1 MNNFVEEVNTNEG
14 LLNWSIDRNR
24 TNNVESSSPTSVSS
38 YVIFN
43 SVGQIS
49 ALEWDILRHEE
60 HHSIN
65 RQLDICIIMEEKD
78 EEETL
83 DLECPICFELT
94 KTVNRVRLGC
104 GHTFCG
110 SCIIKTLTSYVVPC
124 CALCRTHISCLT
136 VKNVDTHDL
145 VAPHCN
151 NIV

>member
-1 MNNFVEEVNTNEG
+1 MNNFVEEVNTIEG

-49 ALEWDILRHEE
+49 ALEWDILRREE
-60 HHSIN
+60 HLPIN
-65 RQLDICIIMEEKD
+65 RQLDICIVL
-78 EEETL
+78 EEELL
-83 DLECPICFELT
+83 DLVLECPICFELT
-94 KTVNRVRLGC
+94 KTVNSVRLNC

-110 SCIIKTLTSYVVPC
+110 NCIKKTLTSFNVPC
-124 CALCRTHISCLT
+124 CALCRAPISCLT
-136 VKNVDTHDL
+136 VKNAEIHDL